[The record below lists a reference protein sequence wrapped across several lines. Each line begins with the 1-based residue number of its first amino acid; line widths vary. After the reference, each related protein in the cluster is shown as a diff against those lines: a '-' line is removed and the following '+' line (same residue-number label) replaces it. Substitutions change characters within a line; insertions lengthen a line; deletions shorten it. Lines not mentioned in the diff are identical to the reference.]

1 MLENARL
8 STVKFKN
15 ISQQKVSYLPS
26 HFGIYLKKELN
37 FKKCFHFVKMK
48 AVVFL
53 QQKLDFF
60 ARKNLSEKPRIFC
73 KLCDKLLLSI
83 YTLYLLKIK
92 KVIELYSST
101 VAVLETDLS
110 FSIENQQRV

>member
-37 FKKCFHFVKMK
+37 FKKCFHSFIDLGLHMGLRENESCSVFAAK
-48 AVVFL
+48 AG
-53 QQKLDFF
+53 FF
-60 ARKNLSEKPRIFC
+60 YKK
-73 KLCDKLLLSI
+73 KSI
-83 YTLYLLKIK
+83 
-92 KVIELYSST
+92 
-101 VAVLETDLS
+101 
-110 FSIENQQRV
+110 